1 MLKRNAIH
9 LPALAVLVFT
19 VLCLLSTIITARPQ
33 PMAMQTGPQ
42 AVPGAPLKGVD
53 VKLGK
58 NPGGSPAARTTDQNG
73 KFDFGVLPK
82 GSYYLI
88 VQLSEKNRLAGQQG
102 SLASTSLKTC
112 WITIN
117 GAKGGVVQKGWDFE
131 KNRAFDAATMGTAK
145 AASQEKII
153 LESDGAHPLNG
164 TIVKSKSNIT
174 NN

>member
-1 MLKRNAIH
+1 MIKRNAIISRT
-9 LPALAVLVFT
+9 LPALVFT
-19 VLCLLSTIITARPQ
+19 ALCLLSTAIKPVA
-33 PMAMQTGPQ
+33 AQTGPQ

-88 VQLSEKNRLAGQQG
+88 VSLPDKNRSAAP
-102 SLASTSLKTC
+102 SPTVKAC

-117 GAKGGVVQKGWDFE
+117 GAVGGAIQKGWDFE
-131 KNRAFDAATMGTAK
+131 KNRAFDAATMNTAK
-145 AASQEKII
+145 AATQEKIVF
-153 LESDGAHPLNG
+153 ESDGTHPLNG
-164 TIVKSKSNIT
+164 TIVKSKSNIS

>member
-1 MLKRNAIH
+1 MVKRNAIH
-9 LPALAVLVFT
+9 YHALPALVFT

-33 PMAMQTGPQ
+33 PMATQTGPQ

-53 VKLGK
+53 VKLGR

-88 VQLSEKNRLAGQQG
+88 VSLPDKNRSAA
-102 SLASTSLKTC
+102 ASPTVKTC
-112 WITIN
+112 WVTIN
-117 GAKGGVVQKGWDFE
+117 GAVGGAIQKGWDFE

-145 AASQEKII
+145 AAGQEKII
-153 LESDGAHPLNG
+153 LESDGTHPLNG